1 MENLT
6 ANINSKLVAYGF
18 ESFEFVFEA
27 TVKLFGHAA
36 ILIPY
41 TLIYF
46 LIFPI
51 LCFTKIWKYFP
62 GPLTI
67 FYRLMLLSV
76 IDFCISAFLSI

>member
-1 MENLT
+1 MT
-6 ANINSKLVAYGF
+6 ANINAKLVAYGF

-46 LIFPI
+46 CLFPI
-51 LCFTKIWKYFP
+51 LCLTKTWKFFP
-62 GPLTI
+62 GPLTV

-76 IDFCISAFLSI
+76 IDFSLSAFLSI